1 MMMNQGMNQG
11 MNMGMGGINQGMSQG
26 MNGMGQGWGWGAMNH
41 GADAYGQMSNMGMYN
56 HGNMANMTNM
66 TSMPGMMPGS
76 GFESLLGSLAGIAI
90 TLLFW
95 ALLIGGTVFL
105 ARGLWE
111 VFKTKKTATQNPA
124 STIVAKQVEV
134 LDN

>member
-11 MNMGMGGINQGMSQG
+11 MNIGMGGINQGMSQG
-26 MNGMGQGWGWGAMNH
+26 MNGIGQGMGVMNH
-41 GADAYGQMSNMGMYN
+41 GVDAYGQMSNMAMYN

-66 TSMPGMMPGS
+66 ANTPGMMPGS
-76 GFESLLGSLAGIAI
+76 GFESLLGSLAGLAI

-95 ALLIGGTVFL
+95 ALLIGGSVFL

-111 VFKTKKTATQNPA
+111 VFKAKKATPQAPV
-124 STIVAKQVEV
+124 IVAKQVEV

>member
-26 MNGMGQGWGWGAMNH
+26 MNGMGQGMGVMNH
-41 GADAYGQMSNMGMYN
+41 GADAYGQMSNMAMYN
-56 HGNMANMTNM
+56 HGNMGNMTNM
-66 TSMPGMMPGS
+66 ASMPGVMPGS
-76 GFESLLGSLAGIAI
+76 GFESLLGSFAGIAI

-95 ALLIGGTVFL
+95 ALFIGGSVFL

-111 VFKTKKTATQNPA
+111 VFKARKTATQPPA
-124 STIVAKQVEV
+124 SVVVAKQVEV

>member
-1 MMMNQGMNQG
+1 
-11 MNMGMGGINQGMSQG
+11 
-26 MNGMGQGWGWGAMNH
+26 
-41 GADAYGQMSNMGMYN
+41 
-56 HGNMANMTNM
+56 MTNM
-66 TSMPGMMPGS
+66 ASMPGMMPSS

-95 ALLIGGTVFL
+95 ALFIGGSVFL

-111 VFKTKKTATQNPA
+111 VFKTKKAATQAP
-124 STIVAKQVEV
+124 IMVAKQVEV

>member
-1 MMMNQGMNQG
+1 MMMNQGMN
-11 MNMGMGGINQGMSQG
+11 MSMGGMNQGMSQG
-26 MNGMGQGWGWGAMNH
+26 MNGMGQGWGWGWGAMNH

-66 TSMPGMMPGS
+66 TNMPGMMPGS

-95 ALLIGGTVFL
+95 ALLIGGSVFL

-111 VFKTKKTATQNPA
+111 VFKTRKTAAQPPA
-124 STIVAKQVEV
+124 SVVVAKQVEV